1 MSFERLSVANKRS
14 NEQTSKMRES
24 GGEATDSGPGTGD
37 IGNNFGP
44 NLSSTLA
51 ANLPSEQ
58 LSNTNSEDSNLNFLR
73 MTLCSPKTII
83 SPQSSSTIAFI
94 SQLVKETLKGT
105 IPTAAATTT
114 TTLPLTTHHLLTT
127 NHDHYYS
134 TTTTNDP
141 SDNQTLVQPLTK
153 LTLNYIIKPMQDF
166 DTTLDY
172 YFSEF
177 WKNGD
182 QRSSKLPFMSGGPW
196 KLIYATLIYLYL
208 IKWLLPKLM
217 SRFKA
222 LELNWC
228 IRVYNLLMVVS
239 NMFAFYHGIRILEL
253 GTKCFGCEIINH
265 DDYSPKAIE
274 LLHYG
279 WLFFMSRLVEWLDT
293 IFFVLRKKEK
303 QVTKLH
309 VFHHSFVPM
318 ICWTYL
324 KFHPGYTVA
333 FFPLVNTFVHTIM
346 YTYYLLATFGSK
358 IQPYLWWKKYLT
370 SLQIAQFVL
379 ILIQL
384 ASIPLSSNE
393 KCQYPRGFL
402 YVAFGGAILFLWLFY
417 TYYIE
422 TYKTTTTKCDKR
434 FQRTNDVRSNNNL
447 SPSMGYSR
455 LLNFKEKLREGQS
468 NSLSETIE
476 NAIDQS
482 PLPLVKNITNLR
494 QQKFAVKKLD

>member
-1 MSFERLSVANKRS
+1 MS
-14 NEQTSKMRES
+14 ES
-24 GGEATDSGPGTGD
+24 SGEATLSSDVVNS
-37 IGNNFGP
+37 FSP
-44 NLSSTLA
+44 NLSSTFV
-51 ANLPSEQ
+51 ANLINQQ
-58 LSNTNSEDSNLNFLR
+58 LIDTNSESSLNLLR
-73 MTLCSPKTII
+73 MTLCSPKPILLT
-83 SPQSSSTIAFI
+83 SGSSNLATSI
-94 SQLVKETLKGT
+94 SQLAGERLKE
-105 IPTAAATTT
+105 AATITAIHSS
-114 TTLPLTTHHLLTT
+114 PLTTHFIT
-127 NHDHYYS
+127 NNHNHHHHTNTHD
-134 TTTTNDP
+134 
-141 SDNQTLVQPLTK
+141 QLVQPLTRVS
-153 LTLNYIIKPMQDF
+153 LNYLIKPMQDI

-172 YFSEF
+172 YFSEI
-177 WKNGD
+177 WQNGD

-217 SRFKA
+217 SKLEPF
-222 LELNWC
+222 ELNWC
-228 IRVYNLLMVVS
+228 IRFYNLLMVVS
-239 NMFAFYHGIRILEL
+239 NMYAFYHGIRILEL
-253 GTKCFGCEIINH
+253 GSKCFGCEIINH

-279 WLFFMSRLVEWLDT
+279 WLFFLSRLVEWLDT

-346 YTYYLLATFGSK
+346 YTYYLLATFGNR

-422 TYKTTTTKCDKR
+422 TYKTTTLSSSSSSSSLAAATTTKTTVSSNGKR
-434 FQRTNDVRSNNNL
+434 HHQATNVRNN
-447 SPSMGYSR
+447 SASTGYLR

-482 PLPLVKNITNLR
+482 PISPNPSLHLKN
-494 QQKFAVKKLD
+494 QKLFVKKLD

>member
-1 MSFERLSVANKRS
+1 
-14 NEQTSKMRES
+14 MRENS
-24 GGEATDSGPGTGD
+24 GDSTVCGD
-37 IGNNFGP
+37 IGIFGL
-44 NLSSTLA
+44 NLSSTFIT
-51 ANLPSEQ
+51 NLLNQQSI
-58 LSNTNSEDSNLNFLR
+58 NANSENSNLNLIR
-73 MTLCSPKTII
+73 MKLCSPETII
-83 SPQSSSTIAFI
+83 TPSSSSNIAYFI
-94 SQLVKETLKGT
+94 GQLVEETLRETASRAKTT
-105 IPTAAATTT
+105 IPLATSSTASTN
-114 TTLPLTTHHLLTT
+114 LHLT
-127 NHDHYYS
+127 NHDHHYS
-134 TTTTNDP
+134 T
-141 SDNQTLVQPLTK
+141 QQLLQPLTK
-153 LTLNYIIKPMQDF
+153 FSLNYIIKPVQDI

-172 YFSEF
+172 YLSDF

-217 SRFKA
+217 SRFKP

-228 IRVYNLLMVVS
+228 IRSYNLLMVLS

-253 GTKCFGCEIINH
+253 GTKCFGCEVINH
-265 DDYSPKAIE
+265 DDYSPKAME

-279 WLFFMSRLVEWLDT
+279 WLFFISRLVEWLDT

-346 YTYYLLATFGSK
+346 YTYYLLATFGSR

-384 ASIPLSSNE
+384 GSIPLSSDE

-417 TYYIE
+417 TYYVE
-422 TYKTTTTKCDKR
+422 TYRTAAGDKR
-434 FQRTNDVRSNNNL
+434 LFEKTNNVRSN
-447 SPSMGYSR
+447 SRISSTGYSR

-476 NAIDQS
+476 NAIDH
-482 PLPLVKNITNLR
+482 LPLQPVENCTNFK
-494 QQKFAVKKLD
+494 QQKLIVKKFD